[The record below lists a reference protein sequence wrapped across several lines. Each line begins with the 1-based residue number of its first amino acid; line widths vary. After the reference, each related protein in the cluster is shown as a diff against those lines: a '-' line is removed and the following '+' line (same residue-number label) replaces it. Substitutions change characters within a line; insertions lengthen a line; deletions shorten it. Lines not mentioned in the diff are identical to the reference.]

1 MYRVLRIPIFLFEI
15 ERPGDVIFHETDMP
29 IESNGGGIFIERKS
43 KGMASLGSKQRPVI
57 VKVTSEKM
65 AKKVAQLC
73 KEHDLV
79 FIAGFEDEEDLT
91 DLKIALKEKSAPK
104 DIYDPCPCG
113 SGSKYKFCC
122 MKKEFILNI

>member
-1 MYRVLRIPIFLFEI
+1 MS
-15 ERPGDVIFHETDMP
+15 T
-29 IESNGGGIFIERKS
+29 
-43 KGMASLGSKQRPVI
+43 LGSKQRPVI

-73 KEHDLV
+73 DEHGLV

-104 DIYDPCPCG
+104 DIYALCPCG
-113 SGSKYKFCC
+113 SGLKYKFCC
-122 MKKEFILNI
+122 MKKEFTLNL